1 MGSDLVREEKGTASK
16 EELLGDI
23 SHLSKRLRDYD
34 WEYRLTRF
42 EEKVSQEKGMVVNI
56 LEEMELSDNNKLS
69 DK

>member
-1 MGSDLVREEKGTASK
+1 
-16 EELLGDI
+16 LLGDI

-42 EEKVSQEKGMVVNI
+42 EEKVSQEKEMIVNI